1 MTLSIL
7 SSPLIFYKL
16 LALNFKLD
24 ISLLEEI
31 FTYTPLY
38 TICTLEVVSN
48 RIRDRLIS
56 KPQMVGRVLKKIY
69 YIDEIQDFVGYKNI
83 IYTSMHPVVMFFPE
97 LGDMASAYSITNKEK
112 RQIRGPMK
120 FPVASSHA
128 FFPDGQVMLTGGFYD
143 EYKPISTVWIITDD
157 LEFLKGN
164 PMNQERS
171 YHASIYHGGYIYQ
184 LGGSGKQHCER
195 YRNGIWNEIAGLIH
209 GRKSAS

>member
-1 MTLSIL
+1 MWKTHLMTLSIL

-16 LALNFKLD
+16 LALNSKLD

-97 LGDMASAYSITNKEK
+97 LGDLASAYSITNKEK
-112 RQIRGPMK
+112 R
-120 FPVASSHA
+120 
-128 FFPDGQVMLTGGFYD
+128 
-143 EYKPISTVWIITDD
+143 
-157 LEFLKGN
+157 
-164 PMNQERS
+164 
-171 YHASIYHGGYIYQ
+171 
-184 LGGSGKQHCER
+184 
-195 YRNGIWNEIAGLIH
+195 
-209 GRKSAS
+209 